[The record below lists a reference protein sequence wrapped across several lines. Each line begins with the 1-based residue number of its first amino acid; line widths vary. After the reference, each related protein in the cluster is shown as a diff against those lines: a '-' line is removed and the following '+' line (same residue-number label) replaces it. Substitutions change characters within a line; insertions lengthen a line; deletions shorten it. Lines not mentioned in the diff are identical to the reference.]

1 MVAALGGEERTEGFP
16 LLGLWDE
23 GDEMWSFLFCVLLC
37 LGYGDELSGKTNELR
52 AVSEGRG
59 RRKGK
64 GWGGGATVASIG
76 FAAPSSLLF
85 MFLLSFRVSDNGHP
99 SRVSCDCLLLFVHAL
114 RFIFIVQESHRVWET
129 KFSLLWSLNL
139 IKNQI
144 RKRIT
149 IIILKIKIKW

>member
-1 MVAALGGEERTEGFP
+1 
-16 LLGLWDE
+16 
-23 GDEMWSFLFCVLLC
+23 
-37 LGYGDELSGKTNELR
+37 
-52 AVSEGRG
+52 
-59 RRKGK
+59 
-64 GWGGGATVASIG
+64 
-76 FAAPSSLLF
+76 

-149 IIILKIKIKW
+149 IIISKIKIKWQKHIVVPNFCASWQITFYRNKSLIFYIYSLPP